1 MDSRPDLI
9 SRVWTGRTA
18 RANAD
23 AYAKLLRAEIL
34 PGLAE
39 RVDGFRGGYVLR
51 RVVEDEVEFVV
62 LTMFD
67 SLEAVQQFAGA
78 DYELAVVE
86 PEARKLLTQADER
99 ASHYETSAIP
109 GNAKAGA

>member
-1 MDSRPDLI
+1 MDCRPDLI

-18 RANAD
+18 RADAN
-23 AYAKLLRAEIL
+23 AYAELLRAEIL
-34 PGLAE
+34 PGLAQH
-39 RVDGFRGGYVLR
+39 VDGFRGAYVLR

-78 DYELAVVE
+78 DYALAVVE
-86 PEARKLLTQADER
+86 PEARKLLTQADAR
-99 ASHYETSAIP
+99 ASHYETLAIT
-109 GNAKAGA
+109 GNTKARA

>member
-18 RANAD
+18 RADAD
-23 AYAKLLRAEIL
+23 AYAELLRAEIL

-39 RVDGFRGGYVLR
+39 HVEGFRGGYVLW
-51 RVVEDEVEFVV
+51 RVVEDEAEFVV

-67 SLEAVQQFAGA
+67 SLEAVQEFAGA
-78 DYELAVVE
+78 DYALAVIE
-86 PEARKLLTQADER
+86 PEAGKLLTQADER
-99 ASHYETSAIP
+99 ASHYQTFAIA